1 MIKLFLLTEMKIC
14 VIKNQGSFSNDQG
27 VLLLIKT
34 LMLQFYRNVGSDY
47 PLSLLWTA
55 SYWPYDVMKLKHYVW
70 LIYPTNC
77 MLAESVYLKTYYP
90 FHIWSLQYPAT
101 LLVYYMNTKVA
112 PINNVSSFCYYNLF
126 DFRIV
131 MTLQWWCV
139 ETKAKTLLTKSD
151 KLAVTYPGHVRT
163 VTK

>member
-1 MIKLFLLTEMKIC
+1 LWSSYFYSLKWKYVLSRIKAHFQMIKVYCCWSKLWC
-14 VIKNQGSFSNDQG
+14 YSFTG
-27 VLLLIKT
+27 
-34 LMLQFYRNVGSDY
+34 MLVVTTPWVCCEQLATDHIM
-47 PLSLLWTA
+47 W
-55 SYWPYDVMKLKHYVW
+55 YVW

-77 MLAESVYLKTYYP
+77 MLAEEIYTIHSIP

-151 KLAVTYPGHVRT
+151 KLAVTHVR
-163 VTK
+163 